1 MEQAHKEQNKF
12 YLEEHFYAVD
22 EEKYDNDE
30 HQDGVTTIKDV
41 SVEMQVF
48 LAKPNEEELS
58 DQQGITD
65 DIEGDKTKE

>member
-1 MEQAHKEQNKF
+1 MKNKINF
-12 YLEEHFYAVD
+12 YLEEHFNAVD